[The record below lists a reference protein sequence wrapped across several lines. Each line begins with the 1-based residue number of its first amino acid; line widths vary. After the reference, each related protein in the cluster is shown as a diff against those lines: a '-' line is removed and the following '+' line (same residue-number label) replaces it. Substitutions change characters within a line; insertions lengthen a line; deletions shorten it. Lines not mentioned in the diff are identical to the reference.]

1 MKRLLKV
8 IVDLMAQIFIS
19 PFLIM
24 LWGTII
30 SRSYSIE
37 QWCAAAVLAVIGGAY
52 IAFKWNEQN

>member
-1 MKRLLKV
+1 MKRLIKV

-30 SRSYSIE
+30 SRSYSVD
-37 QWCAAAVLAVIGGAY
+37 QWCAAAVLAIIGGVY
-52 IAFKWNEQN
+52 IALKYNEQN